1 MLEQGP
7 AGPIIKSFLG
17 SDFAFLRTQ
26 QGFHSSVVGFHNSA
40 HARLKLEELAQPR
53 LAQRADDSF
62 CASGP
67 IFYTRT
73 FIFFIISSVPDLDRR
88 VDPQ

>member
-7 AGPIIKSFLG
+7 AGPFIKSFLG

-40 HARLKLEELAQPR
+40 HARLKLEELAQSR
-53 LAQRADDSF
+53 LAQRAD
-62 CASGP
+62 ASLCGP
-67 IFYTRT
+67 GPLLF
-73 FIFFIISSVPDLDRR
+73 FFIIISVPSGHGSGG
-88 VDPQ
+88 